1 MSLLRTLVH
10 VPRPR
15 NGWFSSSALGD
26 KCLICV
32 GASLLCPE
40 YKMMRYQ
47 SGSCRL
53 LSMTQWLVVDNT
65 IVRKHWRTS
74 YQHSAHRSPLSLR
87 HVAHTVRE
95 EFGTVVVCTDDT
107 GVSIINVISHSET
120 TQMLHCF
127 TRVALKLALL
137 WLIYQMWQNPVY
149 VSKTLFWLRWQER
162 SRIIVRIGTVCS
174 YCIVTN
180 MGASPDIAA
189 NRHIVPRVH
198 ILST

>member
-53 LSMTQWLVVDNT
+53 LSMTQWLVVDNA

-137 WLIYQMWQNPVY
+137 WLIYQMWQHPVY
-149 VSKTLFWLRWQER
+149 NMWAKHYFDSVGRKGHGLSYELVLCAV
-162 SRIIVRIGTVCS
+162 IV
-174 YCIVTN
+174 
-180 MGASPDIAA
+180 
-189 NRHIVPRVH
+189 
-198 ILST
+198 LSQTWVLPLI